1 MVEEDLLL
9 KIAIIGGGS
18 YLWAFGFIRQFVD
31 SELLKDVHLTLAD
44 IDTAAL
50 DLIASAGERY
60 NREAGSPVTLE
71 KTTDLDAALDQ
82 DINGVGD
89 VFFSVFPTSPSC
101 STTKQCMTS
110 VAATSTSSGRHTR
123 T

>member
-1 MVEEDLLL
+1 MLL

-71 KTTDLDAALDQ
+71 KTTDLDAALDGAAFVIASISTGGLEAMRV
-82 DINGVGD
+82 DIEV
-89 VFFSVFPTSPSC
+89 PEKYRMRPW
-101 STTKQCMTS
+101 
-110 VAATSTSSGRHTR
+110 
-123 T
+123 